1 MTKKKNKFFTFIFSL
16 LPGAGEMYM
25 GFMKMGISL
34 MSCFFLTLMLADTGI
49 FNSMVLIAAIVW
61 FYSFFHVHNLAGLP
75 DEMFYEVKDEY
86 LLPFGKRE
94 DEKIMITGTYRK
106 VAAVI
111 LIIIGVSGL
120 SKSLFYVAARYFP
133 QVVRMILSDF
143 LFYDLP
149 RVVISIAVIVLGIYM
164 IRGKKKQLEN
174 ESVQSQ

>member
-34 MSCFFLTLMLADTGI
+34 MSCFFLTLMLADIGM
-49 FNSMVLIAAIVW
+49 FDFMVVIAAIVW

-75 DEMFYEVKDEY
+75 DEMFLEVKDEY
-86 LLPFGKRE
+86 LLPFAGKE
-94 DEKIMITGTYRK
+94 DEKMTITGRYRK
-106 VAAVI
+106 VVAVI
-111 LIIIGVSGL
+111 LIFIGVSGL
-120 SKSLFYVAARYFP
+120 SKSFFYVVARYFP
-133 QVVRMILSDF
+133 QAVRMILNDF

-164 IRGKKKQLEN
+164 IRGKKKQLED